1 MKFSD
6 IYKVAGHRFRLA
18 IPESQKLAEVLG
30 IQYEPFVDCEDSKE
44 GVLFDL
50 EYAKE
55 VPCGERTCVFD
66 REAEGEEI
74 VVKIY
79 KLATAEDSEVSE
91 SGGWVF
97 EVAIN
102 RHCPVA
108 TRIWASEDF
117 SHAKYTIES
126 KRLSD
131 AVFAV
136 NNAAMMV
143 YAFAAVGL
151 GTVLM
156 HASVIG
162 YHERA
167 YLFLGISG
175 TGKST
180 HSSLWLKHIEG
191 AELMNDDNPIV
202 RIYGATDSKKAF
214 VIAYGSPWSGKT
226 PCYKNVQAPIGAF
239 VQIRQYPENE
249 ISRMNVLESF
259 SSLYASISGI
269 KTGRSAMAAHIND
282 SISAILDAVPCYL
295 LKCRP
300 DEEAARVCHAAV
312 TSL

>member
-6 IYKVAGHRFRLA
+6 TYKVAGHRFRLS
-18 IPESQKLAEVLG
+18 IPQSQKLADALS
-30 IQYEPFVDCEDSKE
+30 IQYDPFVDCDEDNKE
-44 GVLFDL
+44 GLLFDL
-50 EYAKE
+50 EYAEE
-55 VPCGERTCVFD
+55 VPCGERVCVFD

-79 KLATAEDSEVSE
+79 KLTASEASEGGWIFEVS
-91 SGGWVF
+91 V
-97 EVAIN
+97 N
-102 RHCPVA
+102 RHCPVS
-108 TRIWASEDF
+108 TRIWASENF
-117 SHAKYTIES
+117 SRAKFTIET
-126 KRLSD
+126 KRMAD

-143 YAFAAVGL
+143 YAFASVGL

-202 RIYGATDSKKAF
+202 RIYGEGSGKAL

-239 VQIRQYPENE
+239 VQIKQYPENE

-282 SISAILDAVPCYL
+282 SISAILDAVPCFL

-300 DEEAARVCHAAV
+300 DEEAARVCHGAV
-312 TSL
+312 TAL